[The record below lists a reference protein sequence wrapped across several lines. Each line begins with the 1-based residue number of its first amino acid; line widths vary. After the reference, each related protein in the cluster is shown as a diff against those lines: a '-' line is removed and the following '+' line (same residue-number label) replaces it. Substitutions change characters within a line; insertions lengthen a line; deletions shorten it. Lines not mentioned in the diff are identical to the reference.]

1 MDTQPDQTTTP
12 GDGFFQ
18 FAIDK
23 EITSAEFPAGET
35 RQVQLTIPN
44 PTGVNGTVTVSTKS
58 YFLVYD
64 IDATATPGLT
74 HGMTLQNGNVIPLS
88 GNGIIKSLTP
98 VASTQVVVEATPDS
112 VVLTDWNRQGFSNV
126 SGSPTNAIPSR
137 MNQNDTNVPV
147 AKLTLRTNS
156 GAAEWTGIKLDRWL
170 PSTVN
175 GGQGFYNPLFGQV
188 NKATDV
194 TCLPF

>member
-1 MDTQPDQTTTP
+1 
-12 GDGFFQ
+12 
-18 FAIDK
+18 
-23 EITSAEFPAGET
+23 
-35 RQVQLTIPN
+35 
-44 PTGVNGTVTVSTKS
+44 
-58 YFLVYD
+58 
-64 IDATATPGLT
+64 
-74 HGMTLQNGNVIPLS
+74 
-88 GNGIIKSLTP
+88 
-98 VASTQVVVEATPDS
+98 
-112 VVLTDWNRQGFSNV
+112 
-126 SGSPTNAIPSR
+126 

-194 TCLPF
+194 TNVKIWLDVDGDGLLSVSSDSQVSPLNTVVHNFPSAPLATALYSSLGFLPMS